1 MNKCLATRLIQ
12 VSSRGISFSELLRII
27 ILLKKT
33 KYFDI
38 SPGKKARIGERF
50 RFRYLIHVEVSKI
63 NADRGPEKH

>member
-12 VSSRGISFSELLRII
+12 VSSWGNIFFQSIEDYLW
-27 ILLKKT
+27 KKA

-50 RFRYLIHVEVSKI
+50 WFKYLIHVEVSKL